1 MIEEAKMKFFID
13 RLIEK
18 IVEKNSRICVG
29 LDPHLDLMPKSVLN
43 PKLRKNKENNQSKIA
58 ESIYNFNKE
67 IIDSVKEYTAVVKPQ
82 MAFYENLGI
91 DGMKALK
98 NTIAYAKEKDLIV
111 LLDGKRNDIGSTASA
126 YAEAYLNESEYSAD
140 ALTIN
145 PYLGEDGIL
154 PFLKNKSKGA
164 FALLKTSN
172 PSSGDLQDLILK
184 DGQKVYE
191 KLGKLLSDIGMNFKG
206 DSGYSN
212 LAAVVGATYPKE
224 LKEIRELI
232 PSVFFLIPGY
242 GAQGGGAEDI
252 KSAFDDKGLGAL
264 VNSSRGINFA
274 YQKEE
279 FKDLGEDNYAK
290 AAGAAAEK
298 MKNDINK
305 VLGLNK

>member
-1 MIEEAKMKFFID
+1 MKFFID

-18 IVEKNSRICVG
+18 IAEKNSRICVG
-29 LDPHLDLMPKSVLN
+29 LDPHLDLMPESVLN
-43 PKLRKNKENNQSKIA
+43 PKLRINKENNQTKIA
-58 ESIYNFNKE
+58 ESIYRFNKE

-191 KLGKLLSDIGMNFKG
+191 KLGKILNDIGVNFKG
-206 DSGYSN
+206 NSGYSN

-252 KSAFDDKGLGAL
+252 KSAFDNKGLGAL

-279 FKDLGEDNYAK
+279 FKDLGEDNYGE

-298 MKNDINK
+298 MKNNINK
-305 VLGLNK
+305 VLGLDK